1 MPKSPAAIIR
11 AVHAIVDARD
21 GGKCRRCGREVGE
34 MFSRQHRI
42 PRGAG
47 GSTRVDR
54 PSNLITLCGSATSA
68 TGCHNW
74 AEHESRADAEL
85 LGYLLPKLN
94 PDIRPELE
102 PVFVHEFGWVLLDD
116 HGNIA
121 PCAPP
126 HRDVP

>member
-1 MPKSPAAIIR
+1 MPKSPAAAVR

-21 GGKCRRCGREVGE
+21 DGRCRRCGREVGDW
-34 MFSRQHRI
+34 FSRQHRI

-47 GSTRVDR
+47 GSARVDR

-74 AEHESRADAEL
+74 AEHGSRTDAEL

-94 PDIRPELE
+94 PDIDPELE
-102 PVFVHEFGWVLLDD
+102 PVFVHEFGWVLLLDT
-116 HGNIA
+116 GAVVPCPA
-121 PCAPP
+121 PN
-126 HRDVP
+126 RDVD